1 MRILGLDPGEKR
13 IGVAVTD
20 PLGITAQGID
30 VITYH
35 DLDTALEKVKDIC
48 REYEIE
54 KIVVGNPLNM
64 NGSVGPASENAA
76 RFAKKLKEKLELPVD
91 MIDERLTSLSAE
103 RTLISGGVRRKERR
117 EVKDKLAAV
126 MILEN
131 YLASQ

>member
-1 MRILGLDPGEKR
+1 VRILGLDPGEKR

-30 VITYH
+30 VISYQ
-35 DLDTALEKVKDIC
+35 DLDTALEKIKAVC
-48 REYEIE
+48 REYGVE
-54 KIVVGNPLNM
+54 KIVVGNPINM
-64 NGSVGPASENAA
+64 NGTRGPAAESAA
-76 RFAKKLKEKLELPVD
+76 LFAKQLRERLELPVE

-103 RTLISGGVRRKERR
+103 RTLISGGVSRKNRR

-126 MILEN
+126 IILEN

>member
-1 MRILGLDPGEKR
+1 VRILGLDPGEKR

-30 VITYH
+30 VITYR
-35 DLDTALEKVKDIC
+35 DLDHALEEIKKIC
-48 REYEIE
+48 REYEVE

-64 NGSVGPASENAA
+64 NGSSGPASEKAVL
-76 RFAKKLKEKLELPVD
+76 FADQLAEVLELPVE
-91 MIDERLTSLSAE
+91 MIDERLTSISAE
-103 RTLISGGVRRKERR
+103 RTLINGGVRRKNRR

-131 YLASQ
+131 YLASR